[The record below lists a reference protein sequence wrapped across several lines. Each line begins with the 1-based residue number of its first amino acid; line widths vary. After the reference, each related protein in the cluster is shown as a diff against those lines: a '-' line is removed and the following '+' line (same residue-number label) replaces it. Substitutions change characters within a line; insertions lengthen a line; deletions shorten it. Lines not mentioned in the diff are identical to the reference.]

1 MRLGE
6 WSDKDSTGPF
16 TFATFFVSFLSPAK
30 RSFDGAENLCQVGS
44 SKLYMISR
52 RHMRRTTAVGAA
64 VSLLLGG
71 ALFTCYAKQLN
82 VSQDWGIQQGPTV
95 QTFSGKIVSQN
106 GVRLVLRDDDNNVW
120 YHLDDQQKANQH
132 FGKDVLVTGTF
143 DGLTGTIRVQSIV
156 EGKPPEKPPAN
167 TEEKKQNGEPVR
179 GPTAPPASSGTVAPS
194 ARQVSPAQ
202 EPVGNVPAPRM
213 DPRTPSESEAL
224 RHAQGEVS
232 VSPVPEATSTFLLSL
247 PEEAVSASS
256 SVAISSRRL
265 IPAPPGFEPQGQN
278 KNLRVGRLLRRVDPS
293 YPLEAV
299 QQRIEGTVRLH
310 AVIGKDGKILS
321 LEPVSGPPLL
331 VEAAE
336 TAVRE
341 WRYGPTLL
349 DGHPIQTQADINLV
363 FRLPS

>member
-1 MRLGE
+1 
-6 WSDKDSTGPF
+6 
-16 TFATFFVSFLSPAK
+16 
-30 RSFDGAENLCQVGS
+30 
-44 SKLYMISR
+44 
-52 RHMRRTTAVGAA
+52 MRRTTAVGAA

-71 ALFTCYAKQLN
+71 ALLTCYAEQLN
-82 VSQDWGIQQGPTV
+82 VSRDLGIQQGPTV

-106 GVRLVLRDDDNNVW
+106 GVRLVLKDDDDSVW
-120 YHLDDQQKANQH
+120 YHLDDQQKASQLL
-132 FGKDVLVTGTF
+132 GKDVLVTGTF

-167 TEEKKQNGEPVR
+167 TEEKKQNGEPA
-179 GPTAPPASSGTVAPS
+179 GGATAPPASTGAPG

-202 EPVGNVPAPRM
+202 EPVGNVSTPRL
-213 DPRTPSESEAL
+213 DPQVSSESEAL
-224 RHAQGEVS
+224 HRSRDDVS
-232 VSPVPEATSTFLLSL
+232 TSPVRQATPAFVLTL

-265 IPAPPGFEPQGQN
+265 IPTPPGFEPQEQN

-293 YPLEAV
+293 YPLEAE

-331 VEAAE
+331 VGSAE
-336 TAVRE
+336 IAVRE

-349 DGHPIQTQADINLV
+349 DGRPIQTQADIRLV

>member
-1 MRLGE
+1 
-6 WSDKDSTGPF
+6 
-16 TFATFFVSFLSPAK
+16 
-30 RSFDGAENLCQVGS
+30 
-44 SKLYMISR
+44 
-52 RHMRRTTAVGAA
+52 MRRTTAVGAA

-71 ALFTCYAKQLN
+71 ALLTCYAEQLN
-82 VSQDWGIQQGPTV
+82 VSRDLGIQQGPTV

-106 GVRLVLRDDDNNVW
+106 GVRLVLKDDDDSVW
-120 YHLDDQQKANQH
+120 YHLDDQQKASQLL
-132 FGKDVLVTGTF
+132 GKDVLVTGTF

-167 TEEKKQNGEPVR
+167 TEEKKQNGDPAR
-179 GPTAPPASSGTVAPS
+179 GATAPPASTGTAAPS

-202 EPVGNVPAPRM
+202 EPLVNVPAPRK
-213 DPRTPSESEAL
+213 DLRTPSESEAS
-224 RHAQGEVS
+224 HHTQGEVS
-232 VSPVPEATSTFLLSL
+232 VSPAPEATSTFLLSL

-265 IPAPPGFEPQGQN
+265 IPAPPGFKPQGQN
-278 KNLRVGRLLRRVDPS
+278 KNLLVGRLLSRGDPS

-310 AVIGKDGKILS
+310 AVIGKDGKTQS
-321 LEPVSGPPLL
+321 LEPISGPPLL

-363 FRLPS
+363 FRLPR

>member
-1 MRLGE
+1 MRG
-6 WSDKDSTGPF
+6 
-16 TFATFFVSFLSPAK
+16 
-30 RSFDGAENLCQVGS
+30 
-44 SKLYMISR
+44 
-52 RHMRRTTAVGAA
+52 TTALGAA

-71 ALFTCYAKQLN
+71 ALLTCYAKQLN
-82 VSQDWGIQQGPTV
+82 VSQDLGIQQGPTV

-120 YHLDDQQKANQH
+120 YHLDDQQKASQL

-156 EGKPPEKPPAN
+156 GGKPPEKPPAN
-167 TEEKKQNGEPVR
+167 TEEKKQNGDPAR
-179 GPTAPPASSGTVAPS
+179 GATPPPASAGTVAPS

-202 EPVGNVPAPRM
+202 EPTGNVSKPRL
-213 DPRTPSESEAL
+213 DPQVSSESEAL
-224 RHAQGEVS
+224 HRSQGDVS
-232 VSPVPEATSTFLLSL
+232 TSPVRQATSTFFLTL
-247 PEEAVSASS
+247 PDEAVSASS
-256 SVAISSRRL
+256 SVAISSSRL
-265 IPAPPGFEPQGQN
+265 IPTPPGFKPQGQN
-278 KNLRVGRLLRRVDPS
+278 KNLLVGRLLRRVDPS

-310 AVIGKDGKILS
+310 AVIGKDGKILA

-331 VEAAE
+331 VGSAE
-336 TAVRE
+336 IAVRE

-349 DGHPIQTQADINLV
+349 DGRAIQTQADIRLV

>member
-1 MRLGE
+1 
-6 WSDKDSTGPF
+6 
-16 TFATFFVSFLSPAK
+16 
-30 RSFDGAENLCQVGS
+30 
-44 SKLYMISR
+44 
-52 RHMRRTTAVGAA
+52 MRRTAAVGVA

-71 ALFTCYAKQLN
+71 ILLTCYAKQLN
-82 VSQDWGIQQGPTV
+82 VSHHLEIQQGPTV

-106 GVRLVLRDDDNNVW
+106 GVRLVLKDEDNNVW
-120 YHLDDQQKANQH
+120 YHLDDQQKASQL

-167 TEEKKQNGEPVR
+167 TEEKKQNGEPAGGV
-179 GPTAPPASSGTVAPS
+179 TAPPASAGAVAPS

-202 EPVGNVPAPRM
+202 EPVGNVSKPRLN
-213 DPRTPSESEAL
+213 PPVSSESEAL
-224 RHAQGEVS
+224 HRSQGDMS
-232 VSPVPEATSTFLLSL
+232 ASPVRQATPAFFLTL

-265 IPAPPGFEPQGQN
+265 IPTPPGFEPQGQN
-278 KNLRVGRLLRRVDPS
+278 ENLQVGRLLRRVDPS

-310 AVIGKDGKILS
+310 AVIGKDGKIQS
-321 LEPVSGPPLL
+321 LEPLSGPPLL
-331 VEAAE
+331 VGSAE
-336 TAVRE
+336 IAVRE
-341 WRYGPTLL
+341 WRYGPTRL
-349 DGHPIQTQADINLV
+349 DGRPIETQADINLV

>member
-1 MRLGE
+1 
-6 WSDKDSTGPF
+6 
-16 TFATFFVSFLSPAK
+16 
-30 RSFDGAENLCQVGS
+30 
-44 SKLYMISR
+44 
-52 RHMRRTTAVGAA
+52 MRRTSAVGAA

-71 ALFTCYAKQLN
+71 ALLTCYAKQLN
-82 VSQDWGIQQGPTV
+82 VSQNLQQGPKV

-106 GVRLVLRDDDNNVW
+106 GVRLVLKDDDNNVW
-120 YHLDDQQKANQH
+120 YHLDDQQKASQF
-132 FGKDVLVTGTF
+132 FGKDVLVSGTF
-143 DGLTGTIRVQSIV
+143 DGLTGTVRVQSIV

-167 TEEKKQNGEPVR
+167 IEEKKQNSDPAR
-179 GPTAPPASSGTVAPS
+179 GATAPPASTGTAAPS

-202 EPVGNVPAPRM
+202 EPVGSVPAPRI
-213 DPRTPSESEAL
+213 DPRTPSESEAS
-224 RHAQGEVS
+224 HHTHGEVS
-232 VSPVPEATSTFLLSL
+232 VSPVPERTSAFLLSL

-265 IPAPPGFEPQGQN
+265 IPTPPGFEPQEQN

-293 YPLEAV
+293 YPLEAE

-310 AVIGKDGKILS
+310 AVIGKDGKIQS
-321 LEPVSGPPLL
+321 LEPISGPPLL

-349 DGHPIQTQADINLV
+349 DGHPIQTEADINLV
-363 FRLPS
+363 FRLAS

>member
-1 MRLGE
+1 
-6 WSDKDSTGPF
+6 
-16 TFATFFVSFLSPAK
+16 
-30 RSFDGAENLCQVGS
+30 
-44 SKLYMISR
+44 
-52 RHMRRTTAVGAA
+52 MRRTAAVGVA
-64 VSLLLGG
+64 VLLLLGG
-71 ALFTCYAKQLN
+71 TLLTCYAKRFN
-82 VSQDWGIQQGPTV
+82 VSQRPGMQQGPTV

-106 GVRLVLRDDDNNVW
+106 GVRLVLKDDDNNLW
-120 YHLDDQQKANQH
+120 YHLDDQQKASQLL
-132 FGKDVLVTGTF
+132 GKDVLVTGTF

-167 TEEKKQNGEPVR
+167 TEEKKQNGDPAR
-179 GPTAPPASSGTVAPS
+179 GATAPPASTGSAAPS

-202 EPVGNVPAPRM
+202 EPVGNVPAPRI
-213 DPRTPSESEAL
+213 DPRTPSENEAS
-224 RHAQGEVS
+224 HHTQGEVS

-247 PEEAVSASS
+247 PEEAVGASS

-265 IPAPPGFEPQGQN
+265 IPTPPGFEPQEQN

-293 YPLEAV
+293 YPLEAE

-331 VEAAE
+331 VGSAE
-336 TAVRE
+336 IAVRE

-349 DGHPIQTQADINLV
+349 DGRPIQTQADIRLV
-363 FRLPS
+363 FRLPN

>member
-1 MRLGE
+1 
-6 WSDKDSTGPF
+6 
-16 TFATFFVSFLSPAK
+16 
-30 RSFDGAENLCQVGS
+30 
-44 SKLYMISR
+44 
-52 RHMRRTTAVGAA
+52 MRRTTAVGAA

-71 ALFTCYAKQLN
+71 ALLTCYAKQLN
-82 VSQDWGIQQGPTV
+82 VSQDVQQGPKV

-106 GVRLVLRDDDNNVW
+106 GVRLVLKDDDNNVW
-120 YHLDDQQKANQH
+120 YHLDDQQKASQLL
-132 FGKDVLVTGTF
+132 GKDVLVTGTL

-167 TEEKKQNGEPVR
+167 TEEKKQNGEPAR
-179 GPTAPPASSGTVAPS
+179 GATAPPASTDTVAPN

-202 EPVGNVPAPRM
+202 EPVGNVSTPR
-213 DPRTPSESEAL
+213 SNAQVSSGSEAL
-224 RHAQGEVS
+224 NHTQGEVS
-232 VSPVPEATSTFLLSL
+232 VSPVPEATSTLLLSL

-256 SVAISSRRL
+256 SVAIRSRRL
-265 IPAPPGFEPQGQN
+265 IPTPPGFRPQGQN
-278 KNLRVGRLLRRVDPS
+278 KNLLVGRLLSRGNPS
-293 YPLEAV
+293 YPQEAV

-310 AVIGKDGKILS
+310 AVIGKDGKIQS
-321 LEPVSGPPLL
+321 LEPMSGPPLL

-363 FRLPS
+363 FRLPR

>member
-1 MRLGE
+1 
-6 WSDKDSTGPF
+6 
-16 TFATFFVSFLSPAK
+16 
-30 RSFDGAENLCQVGS
+30 
-44 SKLYMISR
+44 
-52 RHMRRTTAVGAA
+52 MRRTTAVGAA

-71 ALFTCYAKQLN
+71 ALLTCYAKQLN
-82 VSQDWGIQQGPTV
+82 VSQDVQQGPKV

-106 GVRLVLRDDDNNVW
+106 GVRLVLKDDDSNVW
-120 YHLDDQQKANQH
+120 YHLDDQQKASQF
-132 FGKDVLVTGTF
+132 FGKDVLVSGTF
-143 DGLTGTIRVQSIV
+143 DGLTGTVRVQSIV

-167 TEEKKQNGEPVR
+167 IEEKKQNGDPAR
-179 GPTAPPASSGTVAPS
+179 GATAPPASTGSAAPS
-194 ARQVSPAQ
+194 ARQVNPAQ
-202 EPVGNVPAPRM
+202 QPVGNVPAPRI
-213 DPRTPSESEAL
+213 DPRTPSENEAS
-224 RHAQGEVS
+224 HHTQGEVS

-247 PEEAVSASS
+247 PEEAVGASS

-265 IPAPPGFEPQGQN
+265 IPTPPGFEPQEQN

-310 AVIGKDGKILS
+310 AVIGKDGKMQS
-321 LEPVSGPPLL
+321 LESMSGPPLL

-349 DGHPIQTQADINLV
+349 DGRPIQTLADINLV
-363 FRLPS
+363 FRLPR